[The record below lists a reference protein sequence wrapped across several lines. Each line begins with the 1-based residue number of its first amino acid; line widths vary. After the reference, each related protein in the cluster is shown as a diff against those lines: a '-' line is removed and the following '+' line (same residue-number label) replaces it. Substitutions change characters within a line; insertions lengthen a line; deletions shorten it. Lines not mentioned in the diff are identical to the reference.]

1 MSAFS
6 SHPSIPPQPIPPPS
20 PISTLPLDFVLVSF
34 IIAPYF
40 PYFYNVHITFIIRK
54 RKFNPKLNRVTG
66 IPIRTT
72 LDNSTTVQYAGL
84 LHQLTMKAKSTVRD
98 IDPQNDL
105 TFLRIRSKKH
115 EIMVAPGNLAFHFIC
130 KASFHFII

>member
-1 MSAFS
+1 SLFSLSSGRLEVEIQVSVVQAFFKEAS
-6 SHPSIPPQPIPPPS
+6 FLAS
-20 PISTLPLDFVLVSF
+20 LPAS
-34 IIAPYF
+34 
-40 PYFYNVHITFIIRK
+40 
-54 RKFNPKLNRVTG
+54 G

-115 EIMVAPGNLAFHFIC
+115 EIMVAPDKEYLLIVIQNPC
-130 KASFHFII
+130 E

>member
-1 MSAFS
+1 MQTHENILSGS
-6 SHPSIPPQPIPPPS
+6 PSIIKVLHSYIMIINLQ
-20 PISTLPLDFVLVSF
+20 ISGF
-34 IIAPYF
+34 ISLTVP
-40 PYFYNVHITFIIRK
+40 VK
-54 RKFNPKLNRVTG
+54 NRLKNYKCLYELFSG

-84 LHQLTMKAKSTVRD
+84 ITQLTSKARSTVRD

-115 EIMVAPGNLAFHFIC
+115 EIMVAPGMCTARLFYYM
-130 KASFHFII
+130 SLTSYT